1 MKLTDYFTE
10 RLGMDTHIVMIH
22 GMWGGSWCW
31 DQYRS
36 FFENKGY
43 HCVIPNLRYHDLEP
57 NDAPDPRLGTVS
69 LLNYADDLEELIKK
83 LDSPVILMGHSM
95 GGLLAQILAS
105 RNLAEAVVLFAP
117 AAPYGTIGLT
127 YSVIKSFWSILTTWK
142 FWEKPVRQT
151 FNEASYST
159 LGMLP
164 TDLKKEEFAK
174 LGYESGRATFEI
186 GFWPLDSAKA
196 SKVDESKV
204 TCPVLVIAGVE
215 DKITPASVI
224 RKIANKYREVA
235 VYKEIER
242 HGHAL
247 LGEPGW
253 EEIAEYASM
262 WLEKVLRTGEYEVE
276 SQVEQRRFRRIQ
288 YDALI
293 AFARSDSES
302 YNHGNM
308 DSYSPGGL
316 HFTSNVEI
324 KPGSDINIKWID
336 SIPDMSIPGEDGVC
350 RAKVIWYKQREDRSL
365 YDIGAQF
372 SEMPAQ

>member
-1 MKLTDYFTE
+1 MSITNYFTE
-10 RLGMDTHIVMIH
+10 RLIVDTTVVMIH
-22 GMWGGSWCW
+22 GMWGGDWCW
-31 DQYRS
+31 DQYRF

-43 HCVIPNLRYHDLEP
+43 HCVIPNLRYHDLDP

-69 LLNYADDLEELIKK
+69 LLDYADDLEKLIKK
-83 LDSPVILMGHSM
+83 LDSPVVLMGHSM

-105 RNLAEAVVLFAP
+105 RDLAEAVVLFAP

-127 YSVIKSFWSILTTWK
+127 YSVVRSFWTILTTWK
-142 FWEKPVRQT
+142 YWKKPVRQT

-159 LGMLP
+159 LGVLP

-174 LGYESGRATFEI
+174 LGYESGRAIFEI

-224 RKIANKYREVA
+224 RKIANKYRKVA
-235 VYKEIER
+235 VYKEIEH

-253 EEIAEYASM
+253 EEIAGYASV
-262 WLEKVLRTGEYEVE
+262 WLKRVLSTREFEVA
-276 SQVEQRRFRRIQ
+276 SHVEQRKYKRTQ
-288 YDALI
+288 YSALI
-293 AFARSDSES
+293 AFTRSDSES
-302 YNHGNM
+302 YIHGNM

-324 KPGSDINIKWID
+324 EPGSDIKIKWID
-336 SIPDMSIPGEDGVC
+336 SAPDIKGSHGDDVC
-350 RAKVIWYKQREDRSL
+350 RAKVIWYKQREDRAL

-372 SEMPAQ
+372 FEMPAQ

>member
-1 MKLTDYFTE
+1 VKLTDYFTE